1 MARSRTDLHG
11 KLLSYLEPTGK
22 GGVEPHELVRAYFD
36 ATDPKHAFS
45 GRAFDTYG
53 RGDCDPNVISGTDL
67 VAVSML
73 SIDIRAKSSS
83 GITPSAAIE
92 LDERQGEVTALLER
106 IGPDVQLHELDERD
120 FLEVLG
126 GDKSP
131 GRLLHALLLEV
142 LSDKKGNRWVA
153 THKLLARKRPGLF
166 PVRDKAVS
174 QALGFGPRSAWW
186 RPWWEALNGADADGG
201 VLVEKLEEVRGTAG
215 VEGLALLRVLDIII
229 WVRDAGS
236 KTLPSDLRKRL
247 AAK

>member
-1 MARSRTDLHG
+1 MGRSRSDLRG
-11 KLLSYLEPTGK
+11 RLLSYLEPTGK
-22 GGVEPHELVRAYFD
+22 GAVEPHELVRAYFD

-45 GRAFDTYG
+45 GRAFDVYG
-53 RGDCDPNVISGTDL
+53 MVGTDPNAISGTDL

-73 SIDIRAKSSS
+73 SIEIRAKSSS
-83 GITPSAAIE
+83 GITPTAAIE
-92 LDERQGEVTALLER
+92 LDERQGEATAILER
-106 IGPDVQLHELDERD
+106 IDQNAQLHELDERQ

-131 GRLLHALLLEV
+131 GRLLHALLLEI

-174 QALGFGPRSAWW
+174 QGLGFGPRSAWW
-186 RPWWEALNGADADGG
+186 RPWWEALHGVDADGG
-201 VLVEKLEEVRGTAG
+201 LLVEKVEEVRSAAG
-215 VEGLALLRVLDIII
+215 AENLPLLRVLDIIV
-229 WVRDAGS
+229 WVKEAGT
-236 KTLPSDLRKRL
+236 KTLPADLRKRL